1 MVGRELVVLV
11 DDDESVRE
19 AVPDLLQQWS
29 YEAMAFAS
37 AAALLAWGESSRA
50 ACLILD
56 VAMPGMTGV
65 ELYRELVRRG
75 QAAPTIF
82 ITAHADVTD
91 RALLLQEGAVD
102 CLFKPFSERDLLG
115 AVASAVRAKARR
127 HPP

>member
-1 MVGRELVVLV
+1 MVDQELVVLV

-19 AVPDLLQQWS
+19 SVPDLLRQWG
-29 YEAMAFAS
+29 YQAMAFPS
-37 AAALLAWGESSRA
+37 AAAFLSWDEPSRA

-56 VAMPGMTGV
+56 IAMPGMTGV

-91 RALLLQEGAVD
+91 RALLLQEGAID
-102 CLFKPFSERDLLG
+102 CLFKPFSEHDLL
-115 AVASAVRAKARR
+115 AVVAAAAQRKSR
-127 HPP
+127 HHP